1 MAKAVAK
8 ITDDLDGLV
17 AFYDYRAEHWIRL
30 RTMNLI
36 ESTFATVRL
45 RQGSPTD
52 PARGRPASR
61 WRSSSSS
68 QRRPAGAP

>member
-45 RQGSPTD
+45 RQGSPRD

-68 QRRPAGAP
+68 QGRSAGAP